1 MGRSIRVFEHL
12 TAGPPVMA
20 TTLTTQWLFAP
31 LPLARR
37 RRSSTMRA
45 LPFPRRCSAPTPGF
59 AASARSN
66 RCGATT
72 RARLEWPQR
81 RLPHRHRSR
90 HHVPDLTLGTPAAT
104 TTPIYRN
111 STAPAARSIH
121 RELIASGLYRAGP
134 NALDGTLGAAYD
146 RIGTSRPVAS
156 SGTNANEGHNGAEKN
171 AARAAYPLAP
181 GDMVL
186 MAHLALQC
194 LQLD

>member
-1 MGRSIRVFEHL
+1 MAFRTAAPRPQTAQFNDASLAFPAALQRADAWLRGIGAFQSVRSDD
-12 TAGPPVMA
+12 AGP
-20 TTLTTQWLFAP
+20 
-31 LPLARR
+31 ARV
-37 RRSSTMRA
+37 A
-45 LPFPRRCSAPTPGF
+45 AA
-59 AASARSN
+59 AASSPASIAASRPRSD
-66 RCGATT
+66 
-72 RARLEWPQR
+72 P
-81 RLPHRHRSR
+81 RHASGYN
-90 HHVPDLTLGTPAAT
+90 HTDLSQFDGTSGT
-104 TTPIYRN
+104 VDTPR
-111 STAPAARSIH
+111 
-121 RELIASGLYRAGP
+121 LIASGLYRAGP